1 MAGLLLIFLL
11 SGPVLA
17 GPPPGHPAGP
27 ITSSEIADAL
37 HKPSR
42 CLPFSA
48 SPRDNISCQ
57 RERALMD
64 EANLRAKLENL
75 SAAYS
80 QESRQT
86 ACHPPEGRENS
97 SEQNLPGGA
106 GPGSSLENRL
116 DIKVIGISVRAIN
129 TVEGGKAAAIS
140 NIIIEPVQIINL
152 APQGADKLR

>member
-1 MAGLLLIFLL
+1 
-11 SGPVLA
+11 
-17 GPPPGHPAGP
+17 
-27 ITSSEIADAL
+27 
-37 HKPSR
+37 
-42 CLPFSA
+42 
-48 SPRDNISCQ
+48 
-57 RERALMD
+57 MD

-86 ACHPPEGRENS
+86 ACHPPEGREIS